1 MKWKDMEEVGESG
14 QNKQSEREAQLRK
27 KKVWKFLNQSK
38 KIFWSP
44 TFVWFAGF
52 RGALESLQLDSL
64 QRPANPAEHQI
75 ARLGDQLD

>member
-27 KKVWKFLNQSK
+27 KNVLNQSK
-38 KIFWSP
+38 KICWSP
-44 TFVWFAGF
+44 TLVWFAGF
-52 RGALESLQLDSL
+52 RGALESLQLDSR
-64 QRPANPAEHQI
+64 QRPAKPAEHQI